1 MAMKEEIILP
11 QTENKQQNPKDYWQ
25 SSETKREAWDRF
37 SSWATKKEPTLM
49 KLWFWISS
57 HQNYK
62 RINFYCLKQPNLCS
76 FVMATTE
83 GVLFTVKLLKSI
95 PTTDL

>member
-37 SSWATKKEPTLM
+37 SS
-49 KLWFWISS
+49 
-57 HQNYK
+57 
-62 RINFYCLKQPNLCS
+62 
-76 FVMATTE
+76 
-83 GVLFTVKLLKSI
+83 
-95 PTTDL
+95 